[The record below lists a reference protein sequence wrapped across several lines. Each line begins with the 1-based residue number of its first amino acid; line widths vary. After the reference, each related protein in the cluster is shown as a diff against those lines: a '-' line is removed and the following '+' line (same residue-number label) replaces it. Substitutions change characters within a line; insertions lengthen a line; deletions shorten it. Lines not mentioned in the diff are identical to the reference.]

1 MPRSHT
7 RTDHATPDDD
17 LQQVLCGLEQE
28 LRELSQRWPAAQD
41 FERFEDRVHHLFIA
55 AERAVLRRELAQLDV
70 DRPALTLAKQRY
82 RRHRVL
88 RATDR
93 RSPLRSSATTGCCA
107 LPRPTPAPSVR
118 LP

>member
-55 AERAVLRRELAQLDV
+55 AERAVLRR
-70 DRPALTLAKQRY
+70 
-82 RRHRVL
+82 
-88 RATDR
+88 
-93 RSPLRSSATTGCCA
+93 
-107 LPRPTPAPSVR
+107 
-118 LP
+118 